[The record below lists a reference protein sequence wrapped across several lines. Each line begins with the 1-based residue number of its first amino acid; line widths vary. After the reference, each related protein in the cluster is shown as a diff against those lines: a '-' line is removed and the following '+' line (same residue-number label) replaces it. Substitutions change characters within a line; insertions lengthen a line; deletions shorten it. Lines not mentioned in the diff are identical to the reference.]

1 VRNLVLPTGNQPGQ
15 AGRPRSDSATFFFI
29 FLLISFHLPVA
40 LGAIADLVST
50 AEDRFSIF
58 SGPPSSSN
66 SDVESS
72 RPALT
77 LQRCRCQPTPFSYQ
91 LTAMTSKKP
100 TGTAKIPSQC
110 QSQFELP
117 GSAPAVSLD
126 PRDYFY
132 PSSIQGP
139 SVWSIRMEQELVK
152 AVSMTKVLP
161 ATILSEEPYSAGGTI
176 SFPSQS
182 R

>member
-1 VRNLVLPTGNQPGQ
+1 
-15 AGRPRSDSATFFFI
+15 
-29 FLLISFHLPVA
+29 
-40 LGAIADLVST
+40 
-50 AEDRFSIF
+50 
-58 SGPPSSSN
+58 
-66 SDVESS
+66 
-72 RPALT
+72 
-77 LQRCRCQPTPFSYQ
+77 
-91 LTAMTSKKP
+91 MTSKKP
-100 TGTAKIPSQC
+100 AGTAKIPSQC

-117 GSAPAVSLD
+117 DSAPAVSLD

-152 AVSMTKVLP
+152 AVSTTKVLP
-161 ATILSEEPYSAGGTI
+161 ATSLSEEPYSAGGTI